1 MFNLDSITNE
11 NTIITEF
18 IERSN
23 TMNDVYDNIDDYNL
37 NRKKKTLIVFDG
49 MIADIMTN
57 KTIY

>member
-37 NRKKKTLIVFDG
+37 NRKKKP
-49 MIADIMTN
+49 
-57 KTIY
+57 

>member
-11 NTIITEF
+11 NTIITQF
-18 IERSN
+18 IQRSN

-49 MIADIMTN
+49 MIADIMTS

>member
-37 NRKKKTLIVFDG
+37 NRKKTLIVFDG